1 MRIWWWMLYA
11 FALIMVPFSCTHC
24 SSIGSTALA
33 FFISSEC
40 SRGTVHESF
49 CWRDFWCM
57 YTCQYSLLLF
67 LLCIFSKLFFCF
79 STVLHNYDF
88 SKQRLPV
95 PLYTANRAS
104 AGMFGVVDDDH
115 MVSSL
120 GKFEIPLAILCSP
133 LSWRCDRRYILVEPV
148 WRRSFVACSSS
159 HPYPRAETGVWW

>member
-1 MRIWWWMLYA
+1 MLTGLLVYVYVPVFPA
-11 FALIMVPFSCTHC
+11 AVFAL
-24 SSIGSTALA
+24 
-33 FFISSEC
+33 
-40 SRGTVHESF
+40 
-49 CWRDFWCM
+49 
-57 YTCQYSLLLF
+57 YF
-67 LLCIFSKLFFCF
+67 LQAFFCF

-133 LSWRCDRRYILVEPV
+133 LS
-148 WRRSFVACSSS
+148 
-159 HPYPRAETGVWW
+159 